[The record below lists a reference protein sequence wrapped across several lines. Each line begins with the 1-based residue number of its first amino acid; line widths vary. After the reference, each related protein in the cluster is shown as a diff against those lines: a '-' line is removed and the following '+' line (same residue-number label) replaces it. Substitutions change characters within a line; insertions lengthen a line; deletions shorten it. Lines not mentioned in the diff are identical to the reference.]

1 MYKQACQRL
10 DRINQ
15 HLINPK
21 PRYTTAEVSKHNTPN
36 DCWIIINN
44 KVIDATQFLSD
55 HPGGERSILFYAGKD
70 ASKEFN
76 RIHMPNVIFQ
86 YAPKSILGTIE
97 VD

>member
-55 HPGGERSILFYAGKD
+55 HPGRLFCLTILSSILNK
-70 ASKEFN
+70 KN
-76 RIHMPNVIFQ
+76 
-86 YAPKSILGTIE
+86 L
-97 VD
+97 